1 MAPQTASCLP
11 NRRIVFLRKL
21 VSKEASAMR
30 LFVAL
35 DIPEAVRK
43 NIAGMR
49 RDLPSIGSQ
58 LRWVPPQNFHV
69 TLKFIGSVPPEK
81 LPPIIEALRRV
92 SLLDQVQL
100 RIRGVGWL
108 VNAKTGVMLFA
119 TVEDSKPLAAL
130 ATAID
135 QQLSLLGFTPEDR
148 TFMPHLTLV
157 RASRDLPASS
167 QTALH
172 DLADQHRQYDF
183 GSVTPE
189 EFHLMESTTLPTG
202 AIYSKVESFPLAAA
216 LPGN

>member
-1 MAPQTASCLP
+1 
-11 NRRIVFLRKL
+11 
-21 VSKEASAMR
+21 MR

-35 DIPEAVRK
+35 IIPEAVRQ
-43 NIAGMR
+43 NLAAMR
-49 RDLPSIGSQ
+49 RDFPAIASQ

-69 TLKFIGSVPPEK
+69 TLKFIGSVPSEK

-92 SLLDQVQL
+92 SLVDRVQL

-119 TVEDSKPLAAL
+119 LVQESKPLTAL

-135 QQLSLLGFTPEDR
+135 QQLERLGFTPENR

-157 RASRDLPASS
+157 RASKDLPANF
-167 QTALH
+167 QTALRE
-172 DLADQHRQYDF
+172 LAEQHKQYDF

-189 EFHLMESTTLPTG
+189 EFHLMESKTLPAG
-202 AIYSKVESFPLAAA
+202 PIYSKIQSFPLVTATA
-216 LPGN
+216 GN

>member
-1 MAPQTASCLP
+1 
-11 NRRIVFLRKL
+11 
-21 VSKEASAMR
+21 MR

-35 DIPEAVRK
+35 IIPEAVRQ
-43 NIAGMR
+43 NLAAMR
-49 RDLPSIGSQ
+49 RDFPAVASQ

-69 TLKFIGSVPPEK
+69 TLKFIGSVPSEK

-92 SLLDQVQL
+92 SLVDRVQL

-119 TVEDSKPLAAL
+119 LVQDSKPLTAL

-135 QQLSLLGFTPEDR
+135 QQLERLGFTSENR

-157 RASRDLPASS
+157 RASKDLPANF
-167 QTALH
+167 QTALRE
-172 DLADQHRQYDF
+172 LAEQHKQYDF

-189 EFHLMESTTLPTG
+189 KFHLMESKTLPAG
-202 AIYSKVESFPLAAA
+202 PIYSKIQSFPLVTATA
-216 LPGN
+216 GN

>member
-1 MAPQTASCLP
+1 
-11 NRRIVFLRKL
+11 
-21 VSKEASAMR
+21 MR

-35 DIPEAVRK
+35 IIPEAVRQ
-43 NIAGMR
+43 NLAAMR
-49 RDLPSIGSQ
+49 RDFPAIASQ

-92 SLLDQVQL
+92 SLVDRVQL

-119 TVEDSKPLAAL
+119 FVQDSKPLTAL

-135 QQLSLLGFTPEDR
+135 QQLERLGFTPENR

-157 RASRDLPASS
+157 RASRDLPANF
-167 QTALH
+167 QTALRE
-172 DLADQHRQYDF
+172 LAEQHKQYDF

-189 EFHLMESTTLPTG
+189 EFHLMESKTLPAG
-202 AIYSKVESFPLAAA
+202 PIYSKIQSFPLVTATA
-216 LPGN
+216 GN

>member
-1 MAPQTASCLP
+1 
-11 NRRIVFLRKL
+11 
-21 VSKEASAMR
+21 MR

-35 DIPEAVRK
+35 DIPEAVRE
-43 NIAGMR
+43 NLEGIR
-49 RDLPSIGSQ
+49 RDFPSLGSK
-58 LRWVPPQNFHV
+58 LRWVPSQNFHV
-69 TLKFIGSVPPEK
+69 TLKFIGSVAPEK

-92 SLLDQVQL
+92 SLVDRVQL

-108 VNAKTGVMLFA
+108 VNAKTGVTLFA

-135 QQLSLLGFTPEDR
+135 QQLERLSFTPENR

-167 QTALH
+167 QTALRE
-172 DLADQHRQYDF
+172 LAEQHRQYDF

-189 EFHLMESTTLPTG
+189 EFHLMQSSTLPTG
-202 AIYSKVESFPLAAA
+202 AKYSKVQSFPFAAA

>member
-1 MAPQTASCLP
+1 
-11 NRRIVFLRKL
+11 
-21 VSKEASAMR
+21 MR

-43 NIAGMR
+43 NLAGMR
-49 RDLPSIGSQ
+49 RDFPSSGSQ

-81 LPPIIEALRRV
+81 LRPIIEALRRV
-92 SLLDQVQL
+92 SLVDPVQVC
-100 RIRGVGWL
+100 IRGLGWSIHS
-108 VNAKTGVMLFA
+108 KTGVMLWA
-119 TVEDSKPLAAL
+119 LIEDSKSLAAL

-135 QQLSLLGFTPEDR
+135 QQLSPLGFTPEDR
-148 TFMPHLTLV
+148 TFLPHLTLV

-172 DLADQHRQYDF
+172 DLAEQHRQYDF

>member
-1 MAPQTASCLP
+1 
-11 NRRIVFLRKL
+11 
-21 VSKEASAMR
+21 MR

-35 DIPEAVRK
+35 IIPEAVRQ
-43 NIAGMR
+43 NLAAMR
-49 RDLPSIGSQ
+49 RDFPAIASQ

-92 SLLDQVQL
+92 SLVDRVQL

-119 TVEDSKPLAAL
+119 FVQDSKPLTAL

-135 QQLSLLGFTPEDR
+135 QQLERLGFTPENR

-157 RASRDLPASS
+157 RASRDLPANF
-167 QTALH
+167 QTALRE
-172 DLADQHRQYDF
+172 LAEQHKQYDF

-189 EFHLMESTTLPTG
+189 EFHLMESKTLPAG
-202 AIYSKVESFPLAAA
+202 PIYSKIQSFPIVTATA
-216 LPGN
+216 GN

>member
-1 MAPQTASCLP
+1 
-11 NRRIVFLRKL
+11 
-21 VSKEASAMR
+21 MR

-35 DIPEAVRK
+35 IIPEAVRQ
-43 NIAGMR
+43 NLAAMR
-49 RDLPSIGSQ
+49 RDFPAIPSQ

-69 TLKFIGSVPPEK
+69 TLKFIGSVPSEK

-92 SLLDQVQL
+92 SLVDRVQL

-119 TVEDSKPLAAL
+119 FVQDSKPLTAL

-135 QQLSLLGFTPEDR
+135 QQLERLGFTPENR

-157 RASRDLPASS
+157 RASRDLPANF
-167 QTALH
+167 QTALRE
-172 DLADQHRQYDF
+172 LAEQHKQYDF

-189 EFHLMESTTLPTG
+189 EFHLMESKTLPAG
-202 AIYSKVESFPLAAA
+202 PIYSKIQSFPLVTATA
-216 LPGN
+216 GN

>member
-1 MAPQTASCLP
+1 
-11 NRRIVFLRKL
+11 
-21 VSKEASAMR
+21 MR

-35 DIPEAVRK
+35 IIPEAVRQ
-43 NIAGMR
+43 NLAAMR
-49 RDLPSIGSQ
+49 RDFPAIASQ

-92 SLLDQVQL
+92 SLVDRVQL

-119 TVEDSKPLAAL
+119 FVQASKPLTAL

-135 QQLSLLGFTPEDR
+135 QQLERLGFTPENR

-157 RASRDLPASS
+157 RASRDLPANF
-167 QTALH
+167 QTALRE
-172 DLADQHRQYDF
+172 LAEQHKQYDF

-189 EFHLMESTTLPTG
+189 EFHLMESKTLPAG
-202 AIYSKVESFPLAAA
+202 PIYSKIQSFPLVTATA
-216 LPGN
+216 GN

>member
-1 MAPQTASCLP
+1 
-11 NRRIVFLRKL
+11 
-21 VSKEASAMR
+21 MR

-35 DIPEAVRK
+35 IIPEAVRQ
-43 NIAGMR
+43 NLAAMR
-49 RDLPSIGSQ
+49 RDFPAIASQ

-92 SLLDQVQL
+92 SLVDRVQL

-119 TVEDSKPLAAL
+119 FVQDSKPLTAL

-135 QQLSLLGFTPEDR
+135 QQLERLGFTPEHR

-157 RASRDLPASS
+157 RASRDLPANF
-167 QTALH
+167 QTALRE
-172 DLADQHRQYDF
+172 LAEQHKQYDF

-189 EFHLMESTTLPTG
+189 EFHLMESKTLPAG
-202 AIYSKVESFPLAAA
+202 PIYSKIQSFPLVTATA
-216 LPGN
+216 GN

>member
-1 MAPQTASCLP
+1 
-11 NRRIVFLRKL
+11 
-21 VSKEASAMR
+21 MR

-172 DLADQHRQYDF
+172 DLAEQHRQYDF

>member
-1 MAPQTASCLP
+1 MGPQTASCLP

-43 NIAGMR
+43 NLAGMR
-49 RDLPSIGSQ
+49 RDFPSSGSQ
-58 LRWVPPQNFHV
+58 LRWVSPQNFHV

-81 LPPIIEALRRV
+81 LPPIIEVLRRV
-92 SLLDQVQL
+92 SVVDPVQL
-100 RIRGVGWL
+100 RIRGVGWA
-108 VNAKTGVMLFA
+108 VHSKAGVMLWA
-119 TVEDSKPLAAL
+119 LIEDSKSLAAL

-135 QQLSLLGFTPEDR
+135 QQLSPLGFTPEDR
-148 TFMPHLTLV
+148 TFLPHLTLV

-167 QTALH
+167 QTALYE
-172 DLADQHRQYDF
+172 LAEQHKQYDF

-189 EFHLMESTTLPTG
+189 EFHLMESSTLPTG
-202 AIYSKVESFPLAAA
+202 AIYSKVQSFPLAPA
-216 LPGN
+216 LPEN

>member
-1 MAPQTASCLP
+1 
-11 NRRIVFLRKL
+11 
-21 VSKEASAMR
+21 MR

-35 DIPEAVRK
+35 DIPEAVRQ
-43 NIAGMR
+43 NLAAMR
-49 RDLPSIGSQ
+49 RDFPAIASQ

-92 SLLDQVQL
+92 SLVDRVQL

-119 TVEDSKPLAAL
+119 FVQDSKPLTAL

-135 QQLSLLGFTPEDR
+135 QQLERLGFTPEHR

-157 RASRDLPASS
+157 RASRDLPANF
-167 QTALH
+167 QTALRE
-172 DLADQHRQYDF
+172 LAEQHKQYDF

-189 EFHLMESTTLPTG
+189 EFHLMESKTLPAG
-202 AIYSKVESFPLAAA
+202 PIYSKIQSFPLVTATA
-216 LPGN
+216 GN

>member
-1 MAPQTASCLP
+1 
-11 NRRIVFLRKL
+11 
-21 VSKEASAMR
+21 MR

-35 DIPEAVRK
+35 IIPEAVRQ
-43 NIAGMR
+43 NLAAMR
-49 RDLPSIGSQ
+49 RDFPAIASQ

-92 SLLDQVQL
+92 SLVDRVQL
-100 RIRGVGWL
+100 RIRGVGCL

-119 TVEDSKPLAAL
+119 FVQDSKPLTAL

-135 QQLSLLGFTPEDR
+135 QQLERLGFTPEHR

-157 RASRDLPASS
+157 RASRDLPANF
-167 QTALH
+167 QTALRE
-172 DLADQHRQYDF
+172 LAEQHKQYDF

-189 EFHLMESTTLPTG
+189 EFHLMESKTLRAGP
-202 AIYSKVESFPLAAA
+202 IYSKIQSFPLVTATA
-216 LPGN
+216 GN